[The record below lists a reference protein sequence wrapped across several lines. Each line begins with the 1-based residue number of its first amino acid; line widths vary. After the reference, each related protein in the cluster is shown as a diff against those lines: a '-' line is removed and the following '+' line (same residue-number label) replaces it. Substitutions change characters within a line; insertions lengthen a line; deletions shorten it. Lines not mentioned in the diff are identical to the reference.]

1 MMSILRLTL
10 ALVVALSPLTLT
22 QIPLTQF
29 PVSQIPLAQI
39 TVTQQLAFANSPS
52 ALPARPEPRI
62 PLILSSTHLFAHLV
76 SLICESECDSQSL
89 VPLGEDPHLFELRP
103 RHLLKQEK
111 PVLIVYNGGDFE
123 PWMDALLKSRFS
135 QVEPLRLLDRL
146 VLEVKHLGEKSGEID
161 PHAWMSP
168 SNGVRYLESI
178 AEKLI
183 AISPAHRAL
192 FQKRLKLRSQEIR
205 ARAEYWKKQFAALA
219 SRKILTSHD
228 AFQYFAKEFN
238 LEIVAA
244 QGWSTESEIQPQSL
258 ARLIQ
263 KVRTEKILVLFLES
277 SGSPRLIEQ
286 IARETGAHIGGT
298 LVADNLTQD
307 ISSYLQL
314 IDSNAKAI
322 HSALASN
329 PNQGQK

>member
-1 MMSILRLTL
+1 MMSIFRLTL
-10 ALVVALSPLTLT
+10 AQILVMAVA
-22 QIPLTQF
+22 
-29 PVSQIPLAQI
+29 
-39 TVTQQLAFANSPS
+39 QLAFANAPL
-52 ALPARPEPRI
+52 ALPTKSEPRI

-103 RHLLKQEK
+103 RHLLRQEK
-111 PVLIVYNGGDFE
+111 PALIVYNGGDFE
-123 PWMDALLKSRFS
+123 PWMDSLLKSRFA
-135 QVEPLRLLDRL
+135 QVEPLRLLNRL
-146 VLEVKHLGEKSGEID
+146 ALEIKNPGDKSGEID

-178 AEKLI
+178 AEKLV

-192 FQKRLKLRSQEIR
+192 FQKRLELRSQEIR
-205 ARAEYWKKQFAALA
+205 ARIEYWKKQFVALS

-238 LEIVAA
+238 LDIVAA

-258 ARLIQ
+258 ARLIR
-263 KVRTEKILVLFLES
+263 KVKTEKILVLFLES

-286 IARETGAHIGGT
+286 IARETGAHIGGS

-314 IDSNAKAI
+314 IDSNAKTI
-322 HSALASN
+322 YSALASRQ
-329 PNQGQK
+329 NQGQK